1 MFMNRK
7 LLSFLLLTFGLL
19 LFLSAPSSASADDVT
34 WTLSNVTFTDGGTA
48 TGSFV
53 YNADTNTFSSI
64 DIITTAG
71 TAFGGATYTALD
83 PGYAPFQPGMSD
95 AVFVTDGLLTDFTG
109 TPALDLIV
117 TSLLTDAGG
126 TVSLDTGSSELT
138 CNSDCSSEGP
148 FFYRSISGGELV
160 ASVSTPEP
168 STLLLLGLG
177 LFGLCLVA
185 KRRTLRASAA
195 V

>member
-1 MFMNRK
+1 MHRK

-19 LFLSAPSSASADDVT
+19 LFLSVPRTASADDVT
-34 WTLSNVTFTDGGTA
+34 WTLENVTFADGGTA

-64 DIITTAG
+64 DIVTTAG
-71 TAFGGATYTALD
+71 TAFGGATYTAID

-95 AVFVTDGLLTDFTG
+95 AAFVPNASLTDFTG
-109 TPALDLIV
+109 TPVLDLIF

-126 TVSLDTGSSELT
+126 TLSLDPNSSELT

-148 FFYRSISGGELV
+148 YFYRSLSGGEVTTL
-160 ASVSTPEP
+160 VSTPEP

-177 LFGLCLVA
+177 LFGLCLA
-185 KRRTLRASAA
+185 ARRRALRARTAS
-195 V
+195 